1 MQPDLFEFQRGF
13 AAALGEPAAGP
24 MAVYR
29 NTVVHGAVE
38 ALRANFPV
46 IEQIVGPDMFQAIA
60 VDFAAE
66 CPPRRPVLALYGERF
81 AEWMETQPWVED
93 LLYLPDVARVERLH
107 VESLMS
113 ADARPLSA
121 NEVRSLCRQGEVRLS
136 LHPAVRFNWF
146 LAPAMTIWLAHQR
159 PVESELAPDWKA
171 EGCLFARPTPFL
183 AHALPI
189 GRAAH
194 RLLFG
199 IRVGEGV
206 DPAMSAVS
214 RLYPAEDCTALLA
227 SLVNL
232 GVFVA
237 RTSERTE

>member
-1 MQPDLFEFQRGF
+1 LQLDLIEFQRLF
-13 AAALGEPAAGP
+13 AAALAEPATGP

-29 NTVVHGAVE
+29 NTVFHGAVE
-38 ALRANFPV
+38 ALGANFPV
-46 IEQIVGPDMFQAIA
+46 TRLIVGADMFEAIA
-60 VDFAAE
+60 VDFASD

-81 AEWMETQPWVED
+81 ADWMETQPWVAD
-93 LLYLPDVARVERLH
+93 LPYLPDVARIERLH

-113 ADARPLSA
+113 ADAKPLA
-121 NEVRSLCRQGEVRLS
+121 ADEARNLCRHDDFGLE
-136 LHPAVRFNWF
+136 LHPAVRFSWF
-146 LAPAMTIWLAHQR
+146 LTPAMTIWLAHQQ
-159 PVESELAPDWKA
+159 PDESELAPDWIA

-194 RLLFG
+194 RMLFG
-199 IRVGEGV
+199 IRLGESV
-206 DPAMSAVS
+206 DQAMSAVA

-237 RTSERTE
+237 HISERTR

>member
-1 MQPDLFEFQRGF
+1 MQPDLIEFQRDF
-13 AAALGEPAAGP
+13 AAALAEPATGP

-29 NTVVHGAVE
+29 NTVFHGAVE

-46 IEQIVGPDMFQAIA
+46 TRLIVGADMFEAIA
-60 VDFAAE
+60 VDFASD

-81 AEWMETQPWVED
+81 ADWMETQPWVAD
-93 LLYLPDVARVERLH
+93 LPYLPDVARVERLH

-113 ADARPLSA
+113 ADAKPLDA
-121 NEVRSLCRQGEVRLS
+121 GEARSLCRHDDLRLA
-136 LHPAVRFNWF
+136 LHPAVRFSWF
-146 LAPAMTIWLAHQR
+146 LTPAMTIWLAHQQ
-159 PVESELAPDWKA
+159 PVESELAPDWIA

-194 RLLFG
+194 RMLFG
-199 IRVGEGV
+199 IRLGESI
-206 DPAMSAVS
+206 DQAMSAVT

-237 RTSERTE
+237 RFSGRIR